1 MMMERVARITFAAG
15 FMLLLVTAT
24 MVILE
29 MGGDTA
35 ITLMTSIG
43 CGLLFFSIFRWKLL
57 RKGEIFKDE
66 RTQKIHNSALA
77 FSWWIAYLMLA
88 VVTILSFANVID
100 IPIESFT
107 TVMFFIMIGS
117 YWLFKKYLSVKG
129 EVA

>member
-1 MMMERVARITFAAG
+1 MNMERIIRTTFAAG
-15 FMLLLVTAT
+15 FMLILVTVT
-24 MVILE
+24 MILLE

-35 ITLMTSIG
+35 ITIMASLA
-43 CGLLFFSIFRWKLL
+43 CGLLFFSIFRWQLL
-57 RKGEIFKDE
+57 RKGEVYRDE
-66 RTQKIHNSALA
+66 RTQKIHNSSLA

-100 IPIESFT
+100 IPTESFT
-107 TVMFFIMIGS
+107 TIMFFIMISS